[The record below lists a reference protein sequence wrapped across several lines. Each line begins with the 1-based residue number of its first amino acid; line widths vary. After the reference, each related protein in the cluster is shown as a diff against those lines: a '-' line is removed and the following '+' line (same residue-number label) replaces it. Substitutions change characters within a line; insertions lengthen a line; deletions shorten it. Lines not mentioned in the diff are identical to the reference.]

1 MMEVAPLLSSSAIP
15 QIAKVGI
22 SLFVGIV
29 IFPGVVADGYPLPDD
44 FIHYALL
51 VIGEALIGIII
62 GFFLYV
68 VYSSFQVAGQFFS
81 LQMGFGASEVF
92 DPLAQIEIPL
102 LGQFFNL
109 VAMLIFVATG
119 GFQKFIVVGMSGS
132 FKAIKAINIVIG
144 RERIL
149 SVFMGSLGRLFESAL
164 MISFPILGTL
174 FIISI
179 SVGLLAKAA
188 PQMNL
193 LMMGFPIAIGVA
205 FLIIFA
211 TIPFLMETFRH
222 MLDAGFEGVSRLIL
236 GMKGG
241 GG

>member
-1 MMEVAPLLSSSAIP
+1 MVEVAPLISSTAIP
-15 QIAKVGI
+15 QVAKVGI

-29 IFPGVVADGYPLPDD
+29 VFPGVVAGGYLVPDNVV
-44 FIHYALL
+44 HYALVVL
-51 VIGEALIGIII
+51 GEALIGIII
-62 GFFLYV
+62 GFFLTV
-68 VYSSFQVAGQFFS
+68 VYASFQVAGQFFS

-109 VAMLIFVATG
+109 VAMLVFVTAG
-119 GFQKFIVVGMSGS
+119 GFQKIMMAGVSGS

-144 RERIL
+144 KERIL
-149 SVFMGSLGRLFESAL
+149 HVFMGSLGKLFESAL

-174 FIISI
+174 FIISV

-193 LMMGFPIAIGVA
+193 LMMGFPIAIGAA
-205 FLIIFA
+205 FLILFA
-211 TIPFLMETFRH
+211 TIPFLMEAFSRI
-222 MLDAGFEGVSRLIL
+222 LDAGFEGITRLML
-236 GMKGG
+236 GMREGG
-241 GG
+241 G